1 MITVPE
7 SVQAYEGRNDV
18 QMAVTLLLGLKGK
31 TPPLDGW
38 GDVAS
43 YYGAWLAAQQTKAE
57 YAVFLERVWNDV
69 WSSFPTSWRPRQPS
83 KPYRPD
89 LSISVDAVWNEKC
102 FSRRF
107 ERAGIALELS
117 VWLESGLRVG
127 IVLYSH
133 RDEALLNEGA
143 LPGWQQFNGYDF
155 FWSEESVDV
164 SEKIA
169 DLSVFRPLVRQAW
182 SVIERASVT
191 T

>member
-43 YYGAWLAAQQTKAE
+43 YYGAWLAAQQTKAD
-57 YAVFLERVWNDV
+57 YAIFLERVWNDV
-69 WSSFPTSWRPRQPS
+69 WSSFPTSWRPCQPGD
-83 KPYRPD
+83 PYRSD
-89 LSISVDAVWNEKC
+89 LSVSVDAVWSEKC

-127 IVLYSH
+127 IVLYNG
-133 RDEALLNEGA
+133 REEALLDEGSV
-143 LPGWQQFNGYDF
+143 PGWQQLNGYDF
-155 FWSEESVDV
+155 LWSEERVDV
-164 SEKIA
+164 SEGIA
-169 DLSVFRPLVRQAW
+169 DLSVFRPLVAKAW
-182 SVIERASVT
+182 SVIEGASEAT
-191 T
+191 